1 MDIRKEILD
10 LMERYKEEKI
20 KEEKPMFSII
30 HHEDQ
35 TVDNIE
41 YPYSKVIKLIT
52 DRETANRKQYPN
64 KLILCEGNEID
75 ILLY

>member
-1 MDIRKEILD
+1 MDKYKMESVDRKD
-10 LMERYKEEKI
+10 LS
-20 KEEKPMFSII
+20 FSII